1 MKAERHYE
9 NAVITKELPA
19 PLLRLIRMSLLAAPH
34 AFAMIS
40 TDALNALVL
49 TGGGNRFIKFLFQFG
64 VYGIFFI
71 SVVDSSFVPLPL
83 PGVTDIMCVVLA
95 ARHTN
100 PLLLIILTTAGSA
113 LGGYLSYQVGHRGG
127 MAFLEKNVPKRILKR
142 VTRWM
147 ENHAILAVLPPPMP
161 LSPFVLAAGALKMSQ
176 RKFLVTFTVSRAFR
190 HTAAVALGIVYGPQ
204 VLGLWARFSEKWATT
219 ILTVL
224 WTIILAGLAL
234 SVYRLYKTS
243 RSFRNPAEAE
253 A

>member
-1 MKAERHYE
+1 MRMSFAA
-9 NAVITKELPA
+9 AVIQESHILALPG
-19 PLLRLIRMSLLAAPH
+19 
-34 AFAMIS
+34 
-40 TDALNALVL
+40 TVALNAMAL
-49 TGGGNRFIKFLFQFG
+49 TGGGNRFLQFLFQFG

-100 PLLLIILTTAGSA
+100 PLLLILLTTTGSA

-147 ENHAILAVLPPPMP
+147 ENHAILAVALPAVLPPPMP

-176 RKFLVTFTVSRAFR
+176 RKFLWTFTISRALR
-190 HTAAVALGIVYGPQ
+190 HMAAVWLGIAYGPQ
-204 VLGLWARFSEKWATT
+204 VLGFWARFSEKWATT
-219 ILTVL
+219 ILSVL
-224 WTIILAGLAL
+224 WTVILVGLAF

-243 RSFRNPAEAE
+243 RSFRNPAKVQA
-253 A
+253 